1 MNTEA
6 GSVTAASDAETH
18 SDEPISAE
26 QPEENVCTLELRG
39 LHVAFGGN
47 RVLEGVNMS
56 FTNGF
61 NGLIGP
67 NGAGKTT
74 IFNVISGYVKPSQG
88 EVLLGNKD
96 IGKLKQTKRV
106 AAGIGRTFQ
115 APHLIPDATVI
126 ENALLG
132 AHHVYRWGHLA
143 ELFKFP
149 WSRSEERK
157 MRIKSMELLDLF
169 GLADLAHEET
179 DSLPLGSQKIVEVA
193 RALVGSP
200 SVVLLDEPAAGLG
213 ADDVTV
219 LLRGLRSVLAERNLC
234 IIIIEHD
241 LKLVASLCPKIAV
254 LDFGR
259 IISEGSPDHVT
270 HDPAVIEAYLGHGFA
285 ARLEAEEM
293 SG

>member
-1 MNTEA
+1 MNTKTGNSTAVSDIEA
-6 GSVTAASDAETH
+6 H
-18 SDEPISAE
+18 SDEPISTEQTAE
-26 QPEENVCTLELRG
+26 NIFPLELRD

-47 RVLEGVNMS
+47 RVLEGVNMT

-74 IFNVISGYVKPSQG
+74 IFNVISGYVKPDQG
-88 EVLLGNKD
+88 EILLSGKD
-96 IGKLKQTKRV
+96 IRKLKQTKRV
-106 AAGIGRTFQ
+106 ASGIGRTFQ
-115 APHLIPDATVI
+115 APRLIPDATVI
-126 ENALLG
+126 ENTLLG
-132 AHHVYRWGHLA
+132 AHHIYRWGHLA
-143 ELFKFP
+143 ELFMFP
-149 WSRSEERK
+149 WSRSEERQ
-157 MRIKSMELLDLF
+157 MRTKSMELLDLF
-169 GLADLAHEET
+169 GLADLAHEAT

-193 RALVGSP
+193 RALVGGP

-219 LLRGLRSVLAERNLC
+219 LLRGLRSVLAQKGLC

-285 ARLEAEEM
+285 ARLEAE
-293 SG
+293 GLDG